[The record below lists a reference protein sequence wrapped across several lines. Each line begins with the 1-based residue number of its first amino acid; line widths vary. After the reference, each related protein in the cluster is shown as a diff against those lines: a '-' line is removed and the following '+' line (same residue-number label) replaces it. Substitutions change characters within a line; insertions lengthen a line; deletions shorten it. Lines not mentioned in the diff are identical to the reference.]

1 MMIFDLRTVKIAV
14 VPVIGIILLFF
25 YMSDTAE
32 AHRPVFPDGLNKTA
46 DTAFELDDID
56 ISQAVY
62 QILNVDEQVW
72 LSFYPEQSS
81 TQVAIIQLGIPV
93 LEETKSFRPK
103 VALISPSLQKI
114 DLSFEIPE
122 RFGAIVYESEDQNV
136 IREFHEPF
144 TNTKSWILIEDQFE
158 IVENGIHY
166 VVIFSDTNQSGKFWF
181 ATGTREVFDFSAR
194 SELNENVSKVKN
206 FHLPSVVLSVST
218 KVPRKDMSN
227 QTATASE
234 SDEQKLESNERNYFR
249 STNGYLIGGV
259 FVLIIVLVFVRRRF
273 T

>member
-1 MMIFDLRTVKIAV
+1 MLFKLRRVKLYLGLIL
-14 VPVIGIILLFF
+14 GLTLLFCF
-25 YMSDTAE
+25 VSSIAE
-32 AHRPVFPDGLNKTA
+32 AHRPAFPDGLNKSA
-46 DTAFELDDID
+46 NTAFQLDDID
-56 ISQAVY
+56 ISQAIY
-62 QILNVDEQVW
+62 QVLDEEEQVW

-103 VALISPSLQKI
+103 VALISPSLEKI
-114 DLSFEIPE
+114 DLPFEIPAG
-122 RFGAIVYESEDQNV
+122 FGAIVYESEDGNA

-181 ATGTREVFDFSAR
+181 ATGTKEVFDFSAR
-194 SELNENVSKVKN
+194 SELNENISKVKS
-206 FHLPSVVLSVST
+206 FHLPSVVLPTST
-218 KVPRKDMSN
+218 KVPRKDISK
-227 QTATASE
+227 QTDTASE
-234 SDEQKLESNERNYFR
+234 SDEQKLESNERNYFK

-259 FVLIIVLVFVRRRF
+259 VVLIIVMVFVRRRF